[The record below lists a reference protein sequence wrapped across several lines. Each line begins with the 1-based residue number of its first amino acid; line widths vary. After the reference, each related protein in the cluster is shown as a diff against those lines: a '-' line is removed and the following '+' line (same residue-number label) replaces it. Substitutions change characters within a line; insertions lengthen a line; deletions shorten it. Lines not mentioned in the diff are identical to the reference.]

1 MRQLLAL
8 KWRLVPLIVAAA
20 VLCIPLIQASLNQR
34 QVSKA
39 AQAAESR
46 LIVSKKQIEP
56 VIISGIPNR
65 IIVPSLSI
73 DLPVLTQSY
82 SNTTRTW
89 PVSRSEA
96 NYASN
101 TAPVNNSS
109 GETLIYGHNS
119 RSVFGPL
126 LDLEPGSLVYVYT
139 DNGHIFKY
147 IYQSSEDVTPT
158 KLSIFDDMAK
168 APAGLKLITCNGP
181 YFEYRHLMSLKL
193 LQAS

>member
-20 VLCIPLIQASLNQR
+20 VLCIPLVQASLNQR
-34 QVSKA
+34 QVSRS

-46 LIVSKKQIEP
+46 LIKSKKNTEP
-56 VIISGIPNR
+56 VKISGIPNR

-82 SNTTRTW
+82 SSATKTW
-89 PVSRSEA
+89 PVSRAEA

-101 TAPVNNSS
+101 TVPINNSA

-126 LDLEPGSLVYVYT
+126 LDLKPDSLVYVYT

-147 IYQSSEDVTPT
+147 IYQSSQDVTPT
-158 KLSIFDDMAK
+158 KLSIFEDMVK

-181 YFEYRHLMSLKL
+181 YFEYRHLMSFKL